1 MAKSNNPKQVKHS
14 SKKGDTY
21 PHSSSDK
28 TDFIGD
34 KKDLVKHS
42 GQVFTPSFLVQNILD
57 TCHYTGSDILQK
69 HIIDNSCGDG
79 AFLCEIVERYCSI
92 YLHTGTDRHV
102 LKSHLEQYI
111 HGIEL
116 EHKAYENCLY
126 NLNLIVYKYQVEGV
140 QWDVLHQDALTITRF
155 DGAMDFVVGNPPYVR
170 VHNLNTQYQNVKRF
184 HFANAGMTD
193 IYLVFFEIG
202 FRMLNSKGRL
212 CYITPSSWLNSVAAT
227 NMRAYILEKKTLHTL
242 VGLGHYQPFA
252 GATTYT
258 LISCFDKTHT
268 SGVIDY
274 YTYNEQKHIPHHR
287 QQLHLEDISIEDKF
301 YLAAK
306 QELQTLKQIRST
318 TIRKW
323 CIVKNG
329 FATLADNVFIGDL
342 PFSEYTIPIL
352 KASTGKWSRAFF
364 PYDKNGKPIFKD
376 ILFRNVAIQTYME
389 VQKATLLK
397 GKSEATNPEWYLYGR
412 TQALK
417 DVYTDKIAINTI
429 IKDLDS
435 IRLEPVP
442 AGGGVYSGLYM
453 LTNVPFPILEKLIK
467 SDCFIHYVHSLKC
480 YKSGGYYT
488 FNSKDLEKYI
498 NYQIGNYADT
508 TNLIPIEQSRL
519 SRCSGT
525 LF

>member
-1 MAKSNNPKQVKHS
+1 MAKSNNSNLVNHTE
-14 SKKGDTY
+14 KGDFY
-21 PHSSSDK
+21 PYSSDK
-28 TDFIGD
+28 PHLIGE
-34 KKDLVKHS
+34 KQNLVKHS
-42 GQVFTPSFLVQNILD
+42 GQVFTPVFLVKNILD
-57 TCHYTGSDILQK
+57 ICHYTGTDILQK

-79 AFLCEIVERYCSI
+79 AFLCEIVERYCSA
-92 YLHTGTDRHV
+92 YLQTGTDRHI

-116 EHKAYENCLY
+116 EQEAYENCLY
-126 NLNLIVYKYQVEGV
+126 NLNLIVHKYQIEGV
-140 QWDVLHQDALTITRF
+140 QWDVMHQDALTIARF

-184 HFANAGMTD
+184 YFANAGMTD

-202 FRMLNSKGRL
+202 FRMLNSTGRL

-227 NMRAYILEKKTLHTL
+227 NMRAYILAKKTLCTL
-242 VGLGHYQPFA
+242 VDLGHYQPFV

-258 LISCFDKTHT
+258 LISYFDKAHT
-268 SGVIDY
+268 NEIVNY
-274 YTYNEQKHIPHHR
+274 YLYDEQEHKPKQW
-287 QQLHLEDISIEDKF
+287 QQVHLEDISIEGKF

-306 QELQTLKQIRST
+306 QELQMLKQIRSI

-323 CIVKNG
+323 CVVKNG

-364 PYDKNGKPIFKD
+364 PYDKNGKPLSQD
-376 ILFRNVAIQTYME
+376 ILFRNVVIKTYME
-389 VQKATLLK
+389 TRKATLLK
-397 GKSEATNPEWYLYGR
+397 GKAESTNPEWYLYGR

-417 DVYTDKIAINTI
+417 DVYAYKIAINTI
-429 IKDLDS
+429 IKDMDS

-442 AGGGVYSGLYM
+442 DGSGVYSGLYM
-453 LTNVPFPILEKLIK
+453 LTNVPFSILESLIK
-467 SDCFIHYVHSLKC
+467 SDCFIRYIHTLKC

-519 SRCSGT
+519 SQCSGT

>member
-1 MAKSNNPKQVKHS
+1 MAKSNNSNLVNHTE
-14 SKKGDTY
+14 KGDFY
-21 PHSSSDK
+21 PYSSDK
-28 TDFIGD
+28 PHLIGE
-34 KKDLVKHS
+34 KQNLVKHS
-42 GQVFTPSFLVQNILD
+42 GQVFTPAFLVKNILD
-57 TCHYTGSDILQK
+57 ICHYTGTDILQK

-79 AFLCEIVERYCSI
+79 AFLCEIVERYCSAYI
-92 YLHTGTDRHV
+92 QTGSDICM

-116 EHKAYENCLY
+116 EQEAYENCLY
-126 NLNLIVYKYQVEGV
+126 NLNLVTRKYQINNV
-140 QWDVLHQDALTITRF
+140 QWDVLHQDALSVMCF

-184 HFANAGMTD
+184 YFANAGMTD

-202 FRMLNSKGRL
+202 FRMLNSTGRL

-227 NMRAYILEKKTLHTL
+227 NMRAYILAKKTLCTL
-242 VGLGHYQPFA
+242 VDLGHYQPFV

-258 LISCFDKTHT
+258 LISYFDKAHT
-268 SGVIDY
+268 NEIVNY
-274 YTYNEQKHIPHHR
+274 YLYDEQEHKPKQW
-287 QQLHLEDISIEDKF
+287 QQVHLEDISIEGKF

-306 QELQTLKQIRST
+306 QELQMLKQIRSI

-323 CIVKNG
+323 CVVKNG

-364 PYDKNGKPIFKD
+364 PYDKNGKPLSRD
-376 ILFRNVAIQTYME
+376 ILFRNVVIKTYME
-389 VQKATLLK
+389 TRKATLLK
-397 GKSEATNPEWYLYGR
+397 GKAESTNPEWYLYGR

-417 DVYTDKIAINTI
+417 DVYAYKIAINTI
-429 IKDLDS
+429 IKDMDS

-442 AGGGVYSGLYM
+442 DGSGVYSGLYM
-453 LTNVPFPILEKLIK
+453 LTNVPFSILESLIK
-467 SDCFIHYVHSLKC
+467 SDCFIRYIHTLKC

-498 NYQIGNYADT
+498 NFQIENYANT
-508 TNLIPIEQSRL
+508 ANFIPIDQSGV
-519 SRCSGT
+519 SKCSLT

>member
-1 MAKSNNPKQVKHS
+1 MAKSNNSKPVNHS
-14 SKKGDTY
+14 ENGVFNPYSL
-21 PHSSSDK
+21 SDK
-28 TDFIGD
+28 TNLIGE
-34 KKDLVKHS
+34 KQNLVKHS
-42 GQVFTPSFLVQNILD
+42 GQVFTPAFLVQNILD
-57 TCHYTGSDILQK
+57 TCHYTGTDILQK

-79 AFLCEIVERYCSI
+79 AFLCEIVERYCSA
-92 YLHTGTDRHV
+92 YLQTDTDTGT

-116 EHKAYENCLY
+116 EQEAYGNCLY
-126 NLNLIVYKYQVEGV
+126 NLNLVAHKYRIDNV
-140 QWDVLHQDALTITRF
+140 QWDILHQDALSVLCF
-155 DGAMDFVVGNPPYVR
+155 DGAMDYVVGNPPYVR

-202 FRMLNSKGRL
+202 FRMLNATGRL

-227 NMRAYILEKKTLHTL
+227 NMRAYILAKKMLCTL
-242 VGLGHYQPFA
+242 VDLGHYQPFI

-258 LISCFDKTHT
+258 LISYFDKIHA
-268 SGVIDY
+268 SSVFDY
-274 YTYNEQKHIPHHR
+274 YTYNEQKHTPQHQ
-287 QQLHLEDISIEDKF
+287 QQLRIEDIAIENRF
-301 YLAAK
+301 YLATK

-323 CIVKNG
+323 CVVKNG
-329 FATLADNVFIGDL
+329 FATLADGVFIGDL
-342 PFSEYTIPIL
+342 PFSDYTIPIL

-364 PYDKNGKPIFKD
+364 PYDKNGKPISKD
-376 ILFRNVAIQTYME
+376 ILFRNVAIKTYME
-389 VQKATLLK
+389 TQKATLLK
-397 GKSEATNPEWYLYGR
+397 GKAESTNPEWYLYGR

-429 IKDLDS
+429 IKDMDS
-435 IRLEPVP
+435 IRLEPV
-442 AGGGVYSGLYM
+442 ANGSGVYSGLYM
-453 LTNVPFPILEKLIK
+453 LTNVPFSILESLIK
-467 SDCFIHYVHSLKC
+467 SDCFIRYIHTLKC

-498 NYQIGNYADT
+498 NFQIENYADT
-508 TNLIPIEQSRL
+508 ANFISLGQSGVSECPL
-519 SRCSGT
+519 T